1 MGQQLIKTIRTMK
14 TIKAFSAALIVLA
27 ATACNSDYINE
38 SATANN
44 LEPMTISGIETKTVF
59 TPSADGGSVAW
70 TAGDKIAV
78 FDNLGGKNTF
88 TNSENATASFSGNV
102 TSGTTAFWAIY
113 PEELVKDFS
122 NTSAIITLP
131 SDQTIAAGTFAEDL
145 NISAANGFKTPG
157 TPEVDGITFS
167 NVCAMV
173 SFELPARI
181 DARKV
186 TFTASNREI
195 AGDLKVNCEEFTAS
209 VAANGS
215 KSVSMTGDFPAGSRF
230 YFVIA
235 PGVIEGFR
243 IDVETEKGSAYYK
256 SASSAALNTVAGKLI
271 NLPVID
277 FTEGV
282 ATATGSHIYDNGTLT
297 GSAVAVNHGIPENMW
312 ADVTA
317 ISVTVQKG
325 GQTYRTY
332 SADSVNAATVNPSAG
347 NVYLPQGTYDV
358 NIAYTMNGVETT
370 ANSAVTLP
378 APAEFAVNV
387 TGTTSYSLYKASNV
401 SGANGHDARTIS
413 SPSASISGISAAVL
427 AEYPASYAFTLNGN
441 SSEGTSSNTSF
452 STADFTGL
460 ANGTHSLSCSVTFD
474 GVTASGKTTCE
485 ITGLPCSFNF
495 YDNKDAAANSGW
507 FLNNVS
513 WSTGTDGSKCS
524 IFDSG
529 KDGNLISPQFHTP
542 DDINVSCSAEAQ
554 YYVAL
559 TSPSSHKIE
568 LRVGATNS
576 SSTVA
581 SKYTVHSISGNNTTG
596 KKFSTYT
603 TSLTVSSSNSHI
615 SFHHNSPSQPK
626 GLFSIKAQ
634 WWYLNLGNVTV
645 NYR

>member
-1 MGQQLIKTIRTMK
+1 MK
-14 TIKAFSAALIVLA
+14 TFKAFSAALVVLA

-44 LEPMTISGIETKTVF
+44 LEPMTISGVETKTVF
-59 TPSADGGSVAW
+59 TPTADGGSVAW
-70 TAGDKIAV
+70 TAGDNIAV
-78 FDNLGGKNTF
+78 FDNLGGKNLF
-88 TNSENATASFSGNV
+88 TNSEQAPASFSGNV
-102 TSGTTAFWAIY
+102 TTGTTAFWAVY

-122 NTSAIITLP
+122 NASATVTLP
-131 SDQTIAAGTFAEDL
+131 ADQTIAAGTFAEDL
-145 NISAANGFKTPG
+145 NISVANGLKTPG
-157 TPEVDGITFS
+157 TPEVEDITFN

-181 DARKV
+181 DAKKV
-186 TFTASNREI
+186 TFTASNKEI
-195 AGDLKVNCEEFTAS
+195 AGDLTVNCEDLTVA

-230 YFVIA
+230 YFVVA
-235 PGVIEGFR
+235 PGAIEGFR

-256 SASSAALNTVAGKLI
+256 SASSAILNTEAGKLI
-271 NLPVID
+271 NLPAID
-277 FTEGV
+277 FTEG
-282 ATATGSHIYDNGTLT
+282 TASASASHIYENDTLT
-297 GSAVAVNHGIPENMW
+297 GSSVEVTHGIPENMW

-317 ISVTVQKG
+317 INVTVAKDG
-325 GQTYRTY
+325 NVYRTY
-332 SADSVNAATVNPSAG
+332 SAEAVEAATVKPSTG
-347 NVYLPQGTYDV
+347 NVYLPQGIYNV
-358 NIAYTMNGVETT
+358 SVAYTMNGVQTETST
-370 ANSAVTLP
+370 EVTLP
-378 APAEFAVNV
+378 APAAFTVSA

-401 SGANGHDARTIS
+401 SGANNHDARTIS
-413 SPSASISGISAAVL
+413 SPGASISGIAAAVL
-427 AEYPASYAFTLNGN
+427 AECPANYTFTVN
-441 SSEGTSSNTSF
+441 GTSVNGTADSTSF
-452 STADFTGL
+452 SAESFSGL
-460 ANGTHSLSCSVTFD
+460 ANGAHTLSCNVTFD
-474 GVTASGKTTCE
+474 GVSASGETVCE

-507 FLNNVS
+507 FLNNVN
-513 WSTGTDGSKCS
+513 WSTGTDGAKCS
-524 IFDSG
+524 IFDGG
-529 KDGNLISPQFHTP
+529 KDGNLITPQFYTP
-542 DDINVSCSAEAQ
+542 GEINVSCSAEAQ

-559 TSPSSHKIE
+559 TSPSSHKVE
-568 LRVGATNS
+568 LRVGVTNS

-581 SKYTVHSISGNNTTG
+581 SNYTVHSISGNNSTG